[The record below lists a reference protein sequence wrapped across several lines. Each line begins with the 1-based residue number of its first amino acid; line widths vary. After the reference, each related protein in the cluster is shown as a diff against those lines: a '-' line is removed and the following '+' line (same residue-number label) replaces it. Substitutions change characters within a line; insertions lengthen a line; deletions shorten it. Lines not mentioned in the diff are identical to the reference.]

1 VDSKLVSVVRDLESE
16 AERILEEARKQ
27 SDAIRR
33 DCKSGNT
40 RLIDEKQA
48 AAKREAAELL
58 KRSGVGTQ
66 AELEQSRARQKTVLD
81 TLLHRAEARL
91 EKAAKLILDT
101 LGKA

>member
-16 AERILEEARKQ
+16 AERILQEARQ
-27 SDAIRR
+27 QADAIRR
-33 DCKSGNT
+33 ESKSGNT
-40 RLIDEKQA
+40 RLLDAKQA
-48 AAKREAAELL
+48 AAEREAADLL
-58 KRSGVGTQ
+58 KRSDAGTQ
-66 AELEQSRARQKTVLD
+66 AELEQSRARHKAALD